1 MDRAVPLSRATRTSV
16 MLRADIFRLNRTG
29 AESHRVTNISETG
42 LCIVQADA
50 LEVGSAVVVAI
61 GQIAP
66 VAADVVWVR
75 GGLAGLRFH
84 KPIDVAQA
92 RLRRS
97 AGDVVTPPAAG
108 WLAELNDP
116 YAK

>member
-1 MDRAVPLSRATRTSV
+1 
-16 MLRADIFRLNRTG
+16 
-29 AESHRVTNISETG
+29 
-42 LCIVQADA
+42 
-50 LEVGSAVVVAI
+50 
-61 GQIAP
+61 
-66 VAADVVWVR
+66 VR

>member
-1 MDRAVPLSRATRTSV
+1 
-16 MLRADIFRLNRTG
+16 
-29 AESHRVTNISETG
+29 
-42 LCIVQADA
+42 
-50 LEVGSAVVVAI
+50 
-61 GQIAP
+61 
-66 VAADVVWVR
+66 VR

-92 RLRRS
+92 RLRRG

-108 WLAELNDP
+108 WLAELNDF

>member
-1 MDRAVPLSRATRTSV
+1 
-16 MLRADIFRLNRTG
+16 MLRADVFRLNRPN

-42 LCIVQADA
+42 LCIVQAEA
-50 LEVGSAVVVAI
+50 LEVGSVVVVAI
-61 GQIAP
+61 GQIEP
-66 VAADVVWVR
+66 IAADVVWVR
-75 GGLAGLRFH
+75 GGLGGLRFH
-84 KPIDVAQA
+84 KPIDVARA

-97 AGDVVTPPAAG
+97 AGDPLAPPAAG